1 MEGFSEIYLII
12 IAGLSIIFGIL
23 FAKFIFWLKNQM
35 KKSPYKN
42 TENLTGNKD
51 DLEKKISHIN
61 NHPKQIQQ
69 LEKLDSIVGQDTSTK
84 TNDILEDEIK
94 LYQFEKDL
102 VTRAIENILVASRNN
117 SIDNLERDRL
127 IIKYKQQ
134 LGSLNQN
141 MERIQSQI
149 DITKLMNFRDDLMNI
164 LENKMSQID
173 EKITEINFKY
183 NNFVDRDLPNKNNS
197 IKLTDN
203 KSNNYQKQTTF
214 KDKINKIFNRNPES
228 KFTKKLLDI
237 KTDKKREIV
246 DYKSD
251 HPSKEG
257 DIEEEEKVQK
267 LSKKVLVA
275 LENLDKTKPLEDSI
289 NDKMK
294 SINRYDDKE
303 HILKEKPKTKIDI
316 KKVGI
321 PIISIFK
328 RDTNDK
334 KKAEQDIQQKES
346 KYLEPKGEDNDT
358 DKSIGRFPLAS
369 LFSRQE
375 NTDKTKQENERKVKN
390 IIIRDEEKEKEQEQ
404 EQEQNRNSLGNI
416 FKNIRY

>member
-1 MEGFSEIYLII
+1 MEGFGEIYLII
-12 IAGLSIIFGIL
+12 SAGLAIIFGIL
-23 FAKFIFWLKNQM
+23 FGKFIFWLKNQL

-42 TENLTGNKD
+42 TENLTANKD

-61 NHPKQIQQ
+61 NHPKQVQQ
-69 LEKLDSIVGQDTSTK
+69 LEKFDSIVGQDKSTK
-84 TNDILEDEIK
+84 SNYILEDEIK

-102 VTRAIENILVASRNN
+102 VTRAIENILIASRNN

-173 EKITEINFKY
+173 EKITEINFQY

-214 KDKINKIFNRNPES
+214 KDRINKLFNKNPEA

-246 DYKSD
+246 DYKLD

-257 DIEEEEKVQK
+257 GIEEEEKVQK

-275 LENLDKTKPLEDSI
+275 LENLEKTKPLEDSI

-303 HILKEKPKTKIDI
+303 HILKEKPQTKIDI
-316 KKVGI
+316 KKAGI
-321 PIISIFK
+321 PILSIFK
-328 RDTNDK
+328 KDTNGK
-334 KKAEQDIQQKES
+334 KKAEQEIQQKES
-346 KYLEPKGEDNDT
+346 KYVSPKGETNDT
-358 DKSIGRFPLAS
+358 DKSSGRFPLAS
-369 LFSRQE
+369 LFSKQE
-375 NTDKTKQENERKVKN
+375 NKDKTKQEYERKVKN
-390 IIIRDEEKEKEQEQ
+390 IIIRDEEKEKEK
-404 EQEQNRNSLGNI
+404 EQNRNPLGNI
-416 FKNIRY
+416 FKNIRH